1 MRASSLLI
9 ATTAAV
15 ALSALPM
22 TAQAADSVWI
32 DRANFDATV
41 DETPGS
47 MHIAA
52 ATRGELGGFLDV
64 TLTADD
70 GTLPVGSNVCEPAT
84 VDAILTIAPAETFT
98 VRAPGEVC
106 TTFSGDSITANAAF
120 GTRDL
125 TYVGTHKKAK
135 IDGEGFLAVGVI
147 DWLGGQTAFSATV
160 KW

>member
-1 MRASSLLI
+1 MRARSLLL

-15 ALSALPM
+15 ALTALPM
-22 TAQAADSVWI
+22 TAQAADSELI
-32 DRANFDATV
+32 DRANYDATV
-41 DETPGS
+41 DKTSAS

-52 ATRGELGGFLDV
+52 ATRGELGGYLDV

-84 VDAILTIAPAETFT
+84 VDAILTIAPGETFT
-98 VRAPGEVC
+98 VRAPGEAC
-106 TTFSGDSITANAAF
+106 TTFYGDSIQANAPF
-120 GTRDL
+120 GTKDT

-135 IDGEGFLAVGVI
+135 IVREGFLSVGVI
-147 DWLGGQTAFSATV
+147 DWLGGQAAFSATV

>member
-1 MRASSLLI
+1 MRVRSVLL

-15 ALSALPM
+15 LFSALPM
-22 TAQAADSVWI
+22 TAQAADSEWI

-47 MHIAA
+47 LHIAA
-52 ATRGELGGFLDV
+52 ATRGELGGYLDV

-84 VDAILTIAPAETFT
+84 VDAILTIAPGETFT
-98 VRAPGEVC
+98 VRAPGEAC
-106 TTFSGDSITANAAF
+106 TTFSGGSIQANAAF
-120 GTRDL
+120 GTEDL
-125 TYVGTHKKAK
+125 TYEGTHKKAK
-135 IDGEGFLAVGVI
+135 IVGEGFLAMGVI
-147 DWLGGQTAFSATV
+147 DWLGGQAAFSATV